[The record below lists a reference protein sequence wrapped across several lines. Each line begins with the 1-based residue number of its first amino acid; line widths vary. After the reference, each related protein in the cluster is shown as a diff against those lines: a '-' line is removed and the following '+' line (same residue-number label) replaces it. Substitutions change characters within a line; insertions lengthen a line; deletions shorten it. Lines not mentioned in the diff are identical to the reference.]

1 MALKSHKESGIKMK
15 IVELTPGGP
24 DFPWYLQAVEAV
36 IQVVVFPFAVA
47 CNFIYKIFD
56 KITDRYVS

>member
-1 MALKSHKESGIKMK
+1 MK

-36 IQVVVFPFAVA
+36 VQVIVFPFAIIIHFVA
-47 CNFIYKIFD
+47 KGFD
-56 KITDRYVS
+56 KFADRFVR